1 MSQPPYQQYPGDAQQ
16 PPQAPGSYGQGQ
28 PAYGQPAPG
37 PYGAPA
43 PYGQGQPAY
52 GQPAQPEQHQP
63 AYGQMALQAPPAAPY
78 PPQGQQPYGT
88 PYPPQGQQPYGA
100 PYGQPGYGAYA
111 PAGPQPMTW
120 RTILAYV
127 FGPIAVL
134 FLPIVFGVLAIVF
147 SSIAVRRN
155 EKTAKIA
162 LGVAIACTAVGFIL
176 GAISGVQNFQELAG

>member
-63 AYGQMALQAPPAAPY
+63 AYGQMAPQAPPAAPY